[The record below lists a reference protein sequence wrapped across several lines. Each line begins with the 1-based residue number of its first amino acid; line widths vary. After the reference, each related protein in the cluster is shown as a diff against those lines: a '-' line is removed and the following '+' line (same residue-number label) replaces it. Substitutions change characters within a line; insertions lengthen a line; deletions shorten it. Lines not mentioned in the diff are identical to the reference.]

1 MQPLSRDTTPEAEK
15 VLFDLLR
22 GLDAAQKMKI
32 VFDLQETM
40 DQIALV
46 GIRERHPDCSEREAR
61 LRLAALK
68 YDRELMIRAF
78 GWDPEVE
85 GY

>member
-1 MQPLSRDTTPEAEK
+1 MSPRSRDTSPEAEE
-15 VLFDLLR
+15 VLFDFYR
-22 GLDAAQKMKI
+22 NMDVAQKMHI
-32 VFDLQETM
+32 IFDLQETM